1 MATYCR
7 WRRAVCLTRAR
18 SPTGRSKKGRRADER
33 FQKEARVLRR
43 AESAPEPRRPALLF
57 IHRARRFGKPTVQQY
72 RVRQRSHQKPPRN
85 HFERGQ
91 RLHHLAMSSAPDDSV
106 ELVPRRANVGAKA
119 KTLPFAPAF
128 VFLAAP
134 TEAEEPARSTLHLVH
149 YDMKAYDDVAPS
161 DVLTQPGG
169 PRGIRPIVTG
179 PARRSVLRARFVIAF
194 L

>member
-1 MATYCR
+1 VSSDDAEAGGVLAADEEEDGMATYRRRR
-7 WRRAVCLTRAR
+7 WAVCLTRAR
-18 SPTGRSKKGRRADER
+18 SPTSRSKEGRRADKR

-43 AESAPEPRRPALLF
+43 VESAPELRRPALLF
-57 IHRARRFGKPTVQQY
+57 IHGTRRFGKPVVQQY

-91 RLHHLAMSSAPDDSV
+91 RLHHLATSSAPDDSV

-134 TEAEEPARSTLHLVH
+134 TKAEEPARSTLRLVH
-149 YDMKAYDDVAPS
+149 
-161 DVLTQPGG
+161 
-169 PRGIRPIVTG
+169 
-179 PARRSVLRARFVIAF
+179 
-194 L
+194 